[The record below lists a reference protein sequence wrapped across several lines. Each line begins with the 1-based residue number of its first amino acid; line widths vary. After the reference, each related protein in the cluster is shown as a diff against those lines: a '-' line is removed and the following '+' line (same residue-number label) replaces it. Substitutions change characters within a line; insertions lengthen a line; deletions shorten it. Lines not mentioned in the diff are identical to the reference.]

1 MTASKLVLSAAS
13 GAGSDPVHI
22 EDVFSVDA
30 FLGNSSN
37 RTITTGVNLSD
48 DGGLVILKDRSGA
61 SSWCWT
67 DTERGANKQLTTH
80 AGAAQTT
87 HTDRITGFT
96 TTGFTLGNNS
106 DINNSG
112 NEYCAWTFKKAEKF
126 FDCIAYTGNG
136 ASNRAIPHNLKDN
149 VGMVI
154 VKRTNSSEN
163 WAVYFSAGGFNTN
176 DVIYIDSTSGKT
188 TSNAIFGTQVPDS
201 DNVYV
206 GNHPASN
213 ANGDSYVM
221 YVFANNNNTGEFGI
235 DGDQDIIKC
244 GTFAGT
250 GKKTIDLGFEPEF
263 VMMKLYGGTDSG
275 SRGTHWM
282 VMDSRRGS
290 APQYGDSAGRAL
302 RWNQSAGDHVDQYI
316 NIYNRGFQYPMSSN
330 YGEFMYLAVRRGPSS
345 APEHG
350 DESFAMDRWN
360 NGPPAYT
367 APFAVDMF
375 MHRDTT
381 GGGSWEITNKLFQG
395 KKLFTNQTAGFSS
408 SGNQVMD
415 FQDGA
420 WDSSATLSNYQAWMW
435 QNRPKFF
442 ESTCYLGD
450 GTTNRTHTHNL
461 QAVPKMMWIK
471 RLNNGST
478 RNGDAWHVYH
488 EAVDASNPENYY
500 LVLEGEDA
508 RNSDNAIWQQTKPT
522 ATNWYSGTSDD
533 VINRDG
539 QLYFICLFAELD
551 GVTKVGSYTM
561 PSSGSLDVD
570 CGFSN
575 GTRFLIIKS
584 TAQNEWMVFDTSR
597 GFPSGD
603 DPYMRLNKTNAQT
616 SGTDFIDA
624 LSSGFT
630 VNATGASAT
639 AQANQTYVF
648 YAIAAQ

>member
-1 MTASKLVLSAAS
+1 MTASKIVAAAAS
-13 GAGSDPVHI
+13 GAGGDPVHI
-22 EDVFSVDA
+22 ENVFSVDA
-30 FLGNSSN
+30 YIGNNSN
-37 RTITTGVNLSD
+37 RTITTNVDMSSD
-48 DGGLVILKDRSGA
+48 GGGLVIVKDRDA
-61 SSWCWT
+61 PSSWIWS
-67 DTERGANKQLTTH
+67 DTERGANKQLTSH
-80 AGAAQTT
+80 AGGAQTT
-87 HTDRITGFT
+87 HTDRVTGFT
-96 TTGFTLGNNS
+96 SAGFTLGTNSEVNNS
-106 DINNSG
+106 SA
-112 NEYCAWTFKKAEKF
+112 EFCAWTFKKAEKF

-136 ASNRAIPHNLKDN
+136 ASNRAIPHNLKDE

-154 VKRTNSSEN
+154 VKRYNNSEN
-163 WAVYFSAGGFNTN
+163 WAVWHRIFGTN
-176 DVIYIDSTSGKT
+176 DVIYLDQTSNKSV
-188 TSNAIFGTQVPDS
+188 SNAIFGTQKPDN

-213 ANGDSYVM
+213 SNGDSYVM
-221 YVFANNNNTGEFGI
+221 YIFAHNDGTGEFGI
-235 DGDQDIIKC
+235 DGDLDIIKC
-244 GTFAGT
+244 GSFSGT
-250 GKKTIDLGFEPEF
+250 GNKTIDLGFEPEF
-263 VMMKLYGGTDSG
+263 VMIKNYGGTDSG

-282 VMDSRRGS
+282 IQDSRRGT
-290 APQYGDSAGRAL
+290 APEYGDSAGKAL
-302 RWNQSAGDHVDQYI
+302 RWNASSAEHTDQYC
-316 NIYNRGFQYPMSSN
+316 NIYDRGFQYAQSSSAPQMI
-330 YGEFMYLAVRRGPSS
+330 YMAVRRGPSS

-350 DESFAMDRWN
+350 DESFAMERWN

-381 GGGSWEITNKLFQG
+381 GGGSWEINNKLFQG
-395 KKLFTNQTAGFSS
+395 KKLFTNQTAHFAS

-442 ESTCYLGD
+442 ESTVYLGD

-461 QAVPKMMWIK
+461 QAEPKMIWVK
-471 RLNNGST
+471 RLSNQAST

-488 EAVDASNPENYY
+488 AGVDASNPENYY

-522 ATNWYSGTSDD
+522 ATNWYTGTSDS
-533 VINRDG
+533 VINHDG
-539 QLYFICLFAELD
+539 QPYFLCLFAELD

-616 SGTDFIDA
+616 TGTDFIDA